1 MSVKSRGE
9 SHMKKVATAALVAAA
24 SVALATPAV
33 AFENIAPR
41 NQSQQA
47 VKVISKKKM
56 TQQIALLQSQI
67 QTLLAQ
73 EAIAGPPGTP
83 GATGPQGPAGPAGPT
98 GPSGGVGPVGPA
110 GPAGERGLPGP
121 AGSNGEAGRDGFGMA
136 TGTIFLVNGACP
148 TGTTIQGAQNR
159 WTVYANDTSGR
170 PWTTTGSSAQLF
182 LSACLVN

>member
-1 MSVKSRGE
+1 
-9 SHMKKVATAALVAAA
+9 MKKVVTAVTVAAL

-33 AFENIAPR
+33 AFNDISPR
-41 NQSQQA
+41 AKTQQA
-47 VKVISKKKM
+47 TKVMSKKKL
-56 TQQIALLQSQI
+56 TKQITLLQAQIQALLEER
-67 QTLLAQ
+67 AV
-73 EAIAGPPGTP
+73 AGPPGATGAT

-121 AGSNGEAGRDGFGMA
+121 AGADGQDGQDGVGLASGM
-136 TGTIFLVNGACP
+136 IFLVNGACP
-148 TGTTIQGAQNR
+148 SGTTVQGPQNR